1 MGADYK
7 VRYAKSVLEFMR
19 TEIQTRKAYDRV
31 DSYRTILASFP
42 EVGAVYDP
50 YYEAA
55 RPPMECRYIT
65 VRGTP
70 FTLYYAMGERAKTV
84 SKEADEQVSRVALH
98 HCSAA
103 GRKRVR

>member
-1 MGADYK
+1 
-7 VRYAKSVLEFMR
+7 
-19 TEIQTRKAYDRV
+19 
-31 DSYRTILASFP
+31 
-42 EVGAVYDP
+42 
-50 YYEAA
+50 
-55 RPPMECRYIT
+55 MECRYIT

-70 FTLYYAMGERAKTV
+70 FMLYYAMGERAKTV